1 MRKVIG
7 VGETILDIIFDNNKP
22 SAAVPGGS
30 VFNAMISLGRL
41 KVPVEFISEIGNDK
55 VGSLIKSFMEENSLS
70 TKYIDIF
77 PDGKSA
83 ISLAFL
89 NENNDAEYLFYKDY
103 PKQRLDVPFPMI
115 NDSDIVMFGSF
126 YAINPTLRER
136 IVELMEYA
144 TQRRAIIYYDPNF
157 RISHAHDSIRLA
169 PSILENLE
177 YASIIRGSDEDFNNL
192 FKLND
197 VDKIYD
203 QKIKFYCPNFIYTQG
218 AKGVELRTNSIRK
231 HYEVP
236 IIKPVSTIGAG
247 DNFNAGVTYGLMKL
261 NISRNEINGLSES
274 AWDKIIGYAIDFS
287 SSVCKN
293 YENYISMEF
302 ALKVI

>member
-7 VGETILDIIFDNNKP
+7 VGETILDIIFENSKP

-41 KVPVEFISEIGNDK
+41 MIPVEFISEIGNDK
-55 VGSLIKSFMEENSLS
+55 VGAIIKSFMEENNLT

-89 NENNDAEYLFYKDY
+89 NKNNDAEYLFYKDY
-103 PKQRLDVPFPMI
+103 PKQRLDVPFPII

-136 IVELMEYA
+136 IVELMDYA

-157 RISHAHDSIRLA
+157 RISHAHESIRLA

-177 YASIIRGSDEDFNNL
+177 YASIIRGSDEDFYNL
-192 FKLND
+192 FKMDD

-203 QKIKFYCPNFIYTQG
+203 QKIKFYCPNFICTLG

-236 IIKPVSTIGAG
+236 AIQPVSTIGAG
-247 DNFNAGVTYGLMKL
+247 DNFNAGLTYGLLKL
-261 NISRNEINGLSES
+261 NISRNEVDGLSES

-287 SSVCKN
+287 SSVCQN
-293 YENYISMEF
+293 YENYISKEF
-302 ALKVI
+302 AEKII